1 MLTIRRNWLKK
12 PTCISW
18 SFSTLIEYQFD
29 EINQVIGVRYNLV
42 LIGKVQ
48 RGNWKIKYIC
58 CQNVSIIV
66 WLAREIRA
74 RIVKLTYVCPCEWY
88 ESAWGKRPLC
98 IMTLYS
104 YTKEFFN
111 FYFHKVNF
119 STSKPGGTHFLGLFS
134 WFLRVYSESFFNDD
148 SVFWSMVRD
157 SIDSRF
163 ELPRAL
169 NSKFTTLGAYI
180 CFWVGDKIFL
190 MTYLE

>member
-42 LIGKVQ
+42 LIGKVK
-48 RGNWKIKYIC
+48 RGNWNIKHIC

-111 FYFHKVNF
+111 F
-119 STSKPGGTHFLGLFS
+119 LFS
-134 WFLRVYSESFFNDD
+134 YSQFFNVKARGYSFLRPLFL
-148 SVFWSMVRD
+148 VFKG
-157 SIDSRF
+157 I
-163 ELPRAL
+163 
-169 NSKFTTLGAYI
+169 
-180 CFWVGDKIFL
+180 FWIVF
-190 MTYLE
+190 